1 MDPGDVLNVDQ
12 VADLIH
18 MHRETVYTLI
28 ERGEIPAVKVGRRW
42 RIRRQDVEALL
53 AGEPSC

>member
-18 MHRETVYTLI
+18 MHRMTVYDLI
-28 ERGEIPAVKVGRRW
+28 ERGEIPAVKVGHRW
-42 RIRRQDVEALL
+42 RILRRDIEALL
-53 AGEPSC
+53 AGDRS